1 MDGYQHIME
10 IIKTAPPVSPP
21 PDFTDRVMA
30 RIRTLDPSLEGEG
43 VQRRSQWSPKA
54 VVRSLFVAPATAS
67 ECSFC
72 FMMAGFFY
80 LILGIVLAAG
90 LRGIGGHLHQ
100 GWIMHQAA
108 ASFAVAFGLGALGL
122 LVRKKSLRAL
132 NIVRLCV
139 LIYCG
144 LVLVIGMLLQ
154 FQTESAAPANYPA
167 WLAFLAGSI
176 LMGAFLALV
185 VYRYRGMHANTVAH

>member
-1 MDGYQHIME
+1 MDGYKHIME

-21 PDFTDRVMA
+21 SDFTDRVMA

-43 VQRRSQWSPKA
+43 VERRSQWSPKGVA
-54 VVRSLFVAPATAS
+54 RSLFVTPATAS

-72 FMMAGFFY
+72 FMMAAFFY

-90 LRGIGGHLHQ
+90 LRGMGGHLHQ
-100 GWIMHQAA
+100 GWITYQPA

-122 LVRKKSLRAL
+122 LVRKQSLRAL

-154 FQTESAAPANYPA
+154 FQTQATAPANYPL

-185 VYRYRGMHANTVAH
+185 VHKYRGMHINTVTH